1 MTVDVIAFG
10 AHPDDVELYAAGT
23 LAKLAARGYSTAI
36 VDMTRGELSSRG
48 TAAARAREARQAARV
63 LGLRFRENLGLPD
76 GDVRPT
82 AEARLE
88 VIRVLRKHRPSLV
101 LAHHW
106 DDRHPDHVNSSR
118 LVTEACHHAGLARV
132 KTGQERF
139 RPNLILYYM
148 IPAHTV
154 PTLVVDVSDFA
165 EKRSAAIRAYRS
177 QLFDPASKEPVTYLS
192 RPGFLAHVESIHS
205 FYGTLVGREKGEAF
219 YMRGVPE
226 IGDLLAFTRAQSDN
240 RFR

>member
-1 MTVDVIAFG
+1 MRIDVIAFG

-23 LAKLAARGYSTAI
+23 LAKLGAQGYSTAI

-48 TAAARAREARQAARV
+48 TPAARAREAREAARI
-63 LGLRFRENLGLPD
+63 LGLKIRENLEFPD
-76 GDVRPT
+76 GDVRVT

-88 VIRVLRKHRPSLV
+88 VVRVLRKYRPSLV

-106 DDRHPDHVNSSR
+106 DDRHPDHVNASR
-118 LVTEACHHAGLARV
+118 LVTEACHHAGLASL

-148 IPAHTV
+148 LPAHTT
-154 PTLVVDVSDFA
+154 PTLVVDVSDFSQ
-165 EKRSAAIRAYRS
+165 KRSAAIGAHRS
-177 QLFDPASKEPVTYLS
+177 QLFDPGNREPATYLS
-192 RPGFLAHVESIHS
+192 RPDFLTHIDNIHS
-205 FYGTLVGREKGEAF
+205 FYGTLIGRQKGEGF

-226 IGDLLAFTRAQSDN
+226 VPDLLAFTRAQSDN

>member
-1 MTVDVIAFG
+1 MRIDVIAFG

-23 LAKLAARGYSTAI
+23 LARLGAKGYSTAI

-48 TAAARAREARQAARV
+48 TPAVRAREAREAARI

-76 GDVRPT
+76 GDVHLT

-88 VIRVLRKHRPSLV
+88 VIRVLRKYRPALV

-106 DDRHPDHVNSSR
+106 DDRHPDHVNASR
-118 LVTEACHHAGLARV
+118 LVTEACHHAGLARL

-148 IPAHTV
+148 LPAHTV
-154 PTLVVDVSDFA
+154 PTLVVDVTDFA
-165 EKRSAAIRAYRS
+165 EKRSAAIRAYKS
-177 QLFDPASKEPVTYLS
+177 QLFDPVSREPATYLS
-192 RPGFLAHVESIHS
+192 RPDFLAHIENIHS
-205 FYGTLVGREKGEAF
+205 FYGTLIGRAKGEG
-219 YMRGVPE
+219 YCMRGVPE
-226 IGDLLAFTRAQSDN
+226 VADLLAFTRAQSDN

>member
-23 LAKLAARGYSTAI
+23 LAKLAAQGYSTAI

-48 TAAARAREARQAARV
+48 TAATRAREAREAARV

-101 LAHHW
+101 LAHH
-106 DDRHPDHVNSSR
+106 
-118 LVTEACHHAGLARV
+118 
-132 KTGQERF
+132 
-139 RPNLILYYM
+139 
-148 IPAHTV
+148 
-154 PTLVVDVSDFA
+154 
-165 EKRSAAIRAYRS
+165 
-177 QLFDPASKEPVTYLS
+177 
-192 RPGFLAHVESIHS
+192 
-205 FYGTLVGREKGEAF
+205 
-219 YMRGVPE
+219 
-226 IGDLLAFTRAQSDN
+226 
-240 RFR
+240 

>member
-23 LAKLAARGYSTAI
+23 LAKFAAQGYSTAI

-48 TAAARAREARQAARV
+48 TAATRAREAREAARV

-165 EKRSAAIRAYRS
+165 EKRSAAIRSYRS
-177 QLFDPASKEPVTYLS
+177 QLFDPSSKEPVTYLS

-226 IGDLLAFTRAQSDN
+226 VGDLLAFTHAQSDN